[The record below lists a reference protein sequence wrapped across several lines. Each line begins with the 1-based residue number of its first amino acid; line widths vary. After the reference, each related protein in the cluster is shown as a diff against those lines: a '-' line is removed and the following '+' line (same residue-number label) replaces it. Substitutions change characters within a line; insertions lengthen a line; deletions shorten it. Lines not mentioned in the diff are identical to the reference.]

1 MEAFQLSQLLT
12 GATVLAGF
20 QLTAFTWRINREVAV
35 EEKGQPTW
43 MTLADGFV
51 AASFLVLVIGVFAA
65 PLLCS
70 VPTEMVAKLLG
81 IAMMLFAAS
90 PFVLASHYNLYC
102 SWGKTCCRPR
112 VTKQEMLVAG
122 ISALLVVS
130 GASWILA

>member
-51 AASFLVLVIGVFAA
+51 VASFLVLVIGVFAA

-81 IAMMLFAAS
+81 IAMMLFAGVS
-90 PFVLASHYNLYC
+90 FRIGQSLQLVLFLGQNLLPTSC
-102 SWGKTCCRPR
+102 D
-112 VTKQEMLVAG
+112 QAG
-122 ISALLVVS
+122 NVGGRDFRLI
-130 GASWILA
+130 GG